1 MEKKYE
7 IVYRAMCAHLALYDT
22 LCASKDATP
31 KLLRDTR
38 RSCQSLSR
46 RWRSLYRE
54 AVERY
59 GQRDVDAMMCRVNRD
74 F

>member
-1 MEKKYE
+1 MERKYE
-7 IVYRAMCAHLALYDT
+7 IIYRAMRSHFALYDT

-38 RSCQSLSR
+38 ITCQSLSR
-46 RWRSLYRE
+46 RWRSLYPE

-59 GQRDVDAMMCRVNRD
+59 GQRDVDTMISRVDRD